1 MALNTAPCFRSA
13 CVQFLN
19 SPRRSGRGKDTATA
33 LLCMH
38 PETHPN
44 PADGAICD
52 RDPKSSPAP
61 QPSSLSPHGH
71 DVLGLMAGSG
81 SLAGAQHPVRVP
93 TSFLPMCAG
102 ALVPAGMREAC
113 VTGFPALG
121 FYQAQ
126 PQLVW
131 AFGKRTGTWE
141 ISVCLSLVFEDIYKT
156 TASLSTGSP
165 RPWQR
170 SESHGSFVRM
180 SGP

>member
-1 MALNTAPCFRSA
+1 MARTRPLHCSA
-13 CVQFLN
+13 CTQRPTPTPQMEP
-19 SPRRSGRGKDTATA
+19 SATETPS
-33 LLCMH
+33 H
-38 PETHPN
+38 PP
-44 PADGAICD
+44 P
-52 RDPKSSPAP
+52 PSPAP
-61 QPSSLSPHGH
+61 SVHTGT
-71 DVLGLMAGSG
+71 MAGSG

-131 AFGKRTGTWE
+131 AFGKRTGTWK

-170 SESHGSFVRM
+170 SESHGSFV
-180 SGP
+180 